1 MKKVFGAK
9 VGFGKPEKGK
19 EKGAS
24 IGSSVGEASSYGTS
38 ILGNI
43 KSSEFQLPRSIS
55 NIFHKTGGPALPS
68 TLRRKKDNKEGGGA
82 DEDLSQT
89 HRAYLAPPM
98 PPSMTS
104 SKLRRVNSSTM
115 SLNRTKKQLLT
126 VEELYVEVLY
136 TILHMI
142 GCDTGEVNGVELI
155 KHVQSSFHMDQ
166 EKHEQ
171 LLEIATMKEEPYL
184 KTNLEVHEA

>member
-68 TLRRKKDNKEGGGA
+68 TLRRKKENKERGRTQSRERESCPRVTFSSLPPSPAFPRPGGGA

-89 HRAYLAPPM
+89 HR
-98 PPSMTS
+98 
-104 SKLRRVNSSTM
+104 
-115 SLNRTKKQLLT
+115 
-126 VEELYVEVLY
+126 
-136 TILHMI
+136 
-142 GCDTGEVNGVELI
+142 
-155 KHVQSSFHMDQ
+155 
-166 EKHEQ
+166 
-171 LLEIATMKEEPYL
+171 
-184 KTNLEVHEA
+184 